1 MQKNK
6 IIKVQ
11 NLPITISKEEIDD
24 YICITDIAA
33 AKSDDSRAADV
44 VRNWLRNRRTLEFLA
59 TWEEIYN
66 PNFKVFESEH
76 FKKQEGL
83 LTFTPSVS
91 EWVEQTNAIGIFVKK
106 GRYGGTY
113 AHKDIAF
120 EFASAISPVF
130 KLYLIKEFQRL
141 KEEENN
147 LKKLEWDAKRFLSKN
162 NYLIQTDA
170 IKNYIIPNCN
180 YRDNLQWLPYAEE
193 ADLLNVA
200 LFGFTAK
207 AWRESNPELAK
218 SSNVRDYATINEL
231 TVLSNLETHN
241 AQMIREGKSKE
252 ERFQILKEIADYQM
266 QILSVADKIACI
278 EEKNEV

>member
-76 FKKQEGL
+76 FKKQAGL

-91 EWVEQTNAIGIFVKK
+91 EWVEQTNAIGMFVKK

-180 YRDNLQWLPYAEE
+180 YRDDLQWLPYAEE

-218 SSNVRDYATINEL
+218 QSNVRDYATINEL

-266 QILSVADKIACI
+266 QILSVADKISCI
-278 EEKNEV
+278 EVKNEV

>member
-1 MQKNK
+1 MSKNK
-6 IIKVQ
+6 IITVQ
-11 NLPITISKEEIDD
+11 NLPITISKEDIDD

-59 TWEEIYN
+59 TWEKIYN

-76 FKKQEGL
+76 FKKQAGL

-141 KEEENN
+141 KEEEKN
-147 LKKLEWDAKRFLSKN
+147 LQKLEWDAKRFLSKN

-218 SSNVRDYATINEL
+218 SNNVRDYATINEL

-252 ERFQILKEIADYQM
+252 ERFQVLKEIAEYQM
-266 QILSVADKIACI
+266 QILLVADNIARI
-278 EEKNEV
+278 EDM